1 MFRTMADD
9 DWKVL
14 PHEPIEKLSENLWR
28 VVGSIERMPL
38 KRVMTVVRLGDGRL
52 VIHSAV
58 ALDEPS
64 MRELEAWGTPAF
76 LIVPNRWHRLDAPR
90 FKRRYPAL
98 KVLTPPRGRK
108 LVAAVV
114 PVDATH
120 DDFGGDL
127 HVQLEPLAG
136 VAEGEQ
142 ILRVRSR
149 DGVTLVLNDCVFN
162 MAKPSG
168 FVSRTIL
175 TLMGS
180 APGPRVSRLFKAA
193 VVKDRDA
200 FRADLERLAATP
212 NLVRVIVAH
221 DRLSTGAA
229 AAATLRQAATYV

>member
-1 MFRTMADD
+1 MFRGMADD

-28 VVGSIERMPL
+28 VVGSIERTVM
-38 KRVMTVVRLGDGRL
+38 KRVMTVARLGDGRL
-52 VIHSAV
+52 VIHSAI

-64 MRELEAWGTPAF
+64 MRQLEAWGTPAF
-76 LIVPNRWHRLDAPR
+76 LIVPNRWHRIDAPR
-90 FKRRYPAL
+90 FKRRYPQL

-108 LVAAVV
+108 LVATVV

-120 DDFGGDL
+120 DDFGGDAQ
-127 HVQLEPLAG
+127 VRLEPLAG
-136 VAEGEQ
+136 LGDGEQ
-142 ILRVRSR
+142 VLRVRSK

-162 MAKPSG
+162 MDKPSR
-168 FVSRTIL
+168 FVERTVL
-175 TLMGS
+175 TLLGS

-212 NLVRVIVAH
+212 DLVRVIVAH
-221 DRLSTGAA
+221 DRLSSGAQ